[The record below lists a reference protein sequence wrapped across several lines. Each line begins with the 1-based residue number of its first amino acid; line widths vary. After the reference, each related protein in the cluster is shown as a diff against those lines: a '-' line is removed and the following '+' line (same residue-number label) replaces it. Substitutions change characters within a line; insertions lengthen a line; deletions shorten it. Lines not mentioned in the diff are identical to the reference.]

1 MVMRN
6 RKYSTRRRTSR
17 RKYVRR
23 IVRKVGVPRTRLVSG
38 VHNFKRML
46 TNTFPTIT
54 LGSTTNPAGVIYGN
68 AAHAPFVG
76 CFNLAGIGAV
86 TNSTEITNLF
96 DQFKINKIVTKIQ
109 FKIDP
114 SAQAAN
120 VASYPRFYYYRDYDD
135 SNAPTNLAEMRENS
149 KTKMLIMHPN
159 RYITLVCKPNMLQ
172 TMYSSLVSSTY
183 KPAFGQWVD
192 CAAPSASH
200 YLWKYAID
208 DLLNTNYRIE
218 IESTLYFSTRQSR

>member
-1 MVMRN
+1 M
-6 RKYSTRRRTSR
+6 RKYSTRKRSRT
-17 RKYVRR
+17 VRR
-23 IVRKVGVPRTRLVSG
+23 RVARKIIRRVGVPRNRLVSG
-38 VHNFKRML
+38 VHNFKRMCN
-46 TNTFPTIT
+46 NTFSTIT
-54 LGSTTNPAGVIYGN
+54 LGSTTNPVGVIYGN
-68 AAHAPFVG
+68 AAHAPFLG
-76 CFNLAGIGAV
+76 CFNLSGVASLV
-86 TNSTEITNLF
+86 NSTELTNLY
-96 DQFKINKIVTKIQ
+96 DQFRINKVVTKIQ

-135 SNAPTNLAEMRENS
+135 SNAPTSLAEMRENS

-159 RYITLVCKPNMLQ
+159 RFITLVCKPNMLQ
-172 TMYSSLVSSTY
+172 TMWSSVISSTY

-192 CAAPSASH
+192 CAVPSASH

-218 IESTLYFSTRQSR
+218 IETTLYCSFRQSR

>member
-1 MVMRN
+1 MVVK
-6 RKYSTRRRTSR
+6 RKWAPKRKTTTRSVRRRTVYR
-17 RKYVRR
+17 RRR
-23 IVRKVGVPRTRLVSG
+23 TYSSPG
-38 VHNFKRML
+38 VHSFKRMI
-46 TNTFPTIT
+46 TNTFSTIVLAT
-54 LGSTTNPAGVIYGN
+54 TTNPAGVIYGN

-76 CFNLAGIGAV
+76 CFNLSGVGAL
-86 TNSTEITNLF
+86 TNSTELTNLY
-96 DQFKINKIVTKIQ
+96 DQFRINKVVTKIQ

-114 SAQAAN
+114 GAQAAN

-135 SNAPTNLAEMRENS
+135 SNAPANLAEMRENS

-172 TMYSSLVSSTY
+172 NMYASAITNTY
-183 KPAFGQWVD
+183 KPTFGNWVD
-192 CAAPSASH
+192 CASPNAAH

-218 IESTLYFSTRQSR
+218 IETTLYVSFRQSR